1 MNEEKPL
8 EYFEEQFY
16 KLKEQ
21 IFKINSLKKLEKF
34 EIDFNK
40 YIEELNESEFKDILY
55 DSAEDFGRILEI
67 IYLLKKE

>member
-1 MNEEKPL
+1 MNEEKTL
-8 EYFEEQFY
+8 DYFEEQFY

-34 EIDFNK
+34 ETDFNK
-40 YIEELNESEFKDILY
+40 YIAELNESEFKDILD

>member
-1 MNEEKPL
+1 MNKEKPL

-34 EIDFNK
+34 ETDFNK
-40 YIEELNESEFKDILY
+40 YIAELNESEFKDILD